1 MSEKRR
7 NEKLVRICSPSD
19 IVEYAMFKGALQQAG
34 IECMNTPHYS
44 GAYDGL
50 FVASRGYADIY
61 VFESDKDKADKI
73 LNELKQT
80 KKKEE

>member
-1 MSEKRR
+1 MSESHRDE
-7 NEKLVRICSPSD
+7 NLVRIASAANL
-19 IVEYAMFKGALQQAG
+19 VEHTMFKEALQQAG